1 MCVLKRKG
9 LTYRD
14 AGVDLFKVSESHKI
28 IGKLIEKTFTLRHG
42 KFGEVVGEY
51 GHYANLI
58 DIGSGRALAVHSDG
72 VGTKVLIAQLMDKYD
87 TVGIDCVAMNA
98 NDLIC
103 IGAEP
108 LALVDYLAVEKS
120 DPEMIEKI
128 VQGLVKGAELA
139 GMAILGGETAT
150 MPGVIKGAV
159 EGKGFDLAA
168 MSIGMV
174 YQDKVITGKEIV
186 ANDVVIGLQS
196 SGIHSNGISL
206 ARKALL
212 DEAGLKVFD
221 PMPNSSQSVG
231 EALLEPTKIYVR
243 EILEVLKEV
252 EVHGLGN
259 ITGGAFSKLKRIC
272 YGKIGMY
279 LDQLLEPPPIF
290 EAIKQAG
297 NIDDYEM
304 YKTFN
309 MGVGFVV
316 ITPKESSENVI
327 SICKKAG
334 TQAQIIGKTTTRQGI
349 KLEITKGKLLEM

>member
-1 MCVLKRKG
+1 LKRKG
-9 LTYRD
+9 LTYKD
-14 AGVDLFKVSESHKI
+14 AGVDLFKVSESHEI
-28 IGKLIEKTFTLRHG
+28 IGKLIEKTFALRHG
-42 KFGEVVGEY
+42 GFGEVVGEY

-103 IGAEP
+103 VGAEP

-120 DPEMIEKI
+120 DPEMIEQI
-128 VQGLVKGAELA
+128 VRGLVKGAELA
-139 GMAILGGETAT
+139 RMAILGGETAT

-159 EGKGFDLAA
+159 EGRGFDLAA

-174 YQDKVITGKEIV
+174 SQDKVITGKEIM
-186 ANDVVIGLQS
+186 AEDVVIGLQS
-196 SGIHSNGISL
+196 SGIHSNGLSL

-212 DEAGLKVFD
+212 DEAGFNVLD

-231 EALLEPTKIYVR
+231 EALLEPTKIYVM
-243 EILEVLKEV
+243 EILEILKKA

-259 ITGGAFSKLKRIC
+259 ITGGAFSKLNRIC
-272 YGKIGMY
+272 YGKIGMC
-279 LDQLLEPPPIF
+279 LNQLPEPPPVF

-297 NIDDYEM
+297 NIDDNEM
-304 YKTFN
+304 YRTFN

-316 ITPKESSENVI
+316 VTPEESSEMVI
-327 SICKKAG
+327 SICNKAG
-334 TQAQIIGKTTTRQGI
+334 TQAQIIGKTTTKKGI
-349 KLEITKGKLLEM
+349 KLEIAKGKLFEM

>member
-1 MCVLKRKG
+1 MKRKG

-14 AGVDLFKVSESHKI
+14 AGVDLFKVDESHKI
-28 IGKLIEKTFTLRHG
+28 IGKLIEKTFTLRRG

-103 IGAEP
+103 VGAEP

-120 DPEMIEKI
+120 DPEMIEQI
-128 VQGLVKGAELA
+128 VRGLVKGAELA

-168 MSIGMV
+168 MSIGV
-174 YQDKVITGKEIV
+174 VFKDKVITGKEIV
-186 ANDVVIGLQS
+186 TNDVVIGLQS
-196 SGIHSNGISL
+196 SGIHSNGLSL

-212 DEAGLKVFD
+212 DEAEFNVFD
-221 PMPNSSQSVG
+221 TMPNSSQSVG

-243 EILEVLKEV
+243 EILELLKKA

-279 LDQLLEPPPIF
+279 LDQLPEPPPVF

-297 NIDDYEM
+297 NIDDHEM
-304 YKTFN
+304 YRTFN

-316 ITPKESSENVI
+316 VTPEESSETVI

-334 TQAQIIGKTTTRQGI
+334 TQAQIIGKTTTKKGI
-349 KLEITKGKLLEM
+349 KLEIAEGKLLEM

>member
-1 MCVLKRKG
+1 MEKKG
-9 LTYRD
+9 LTYED
-14 AGVDLFKVSESHKI
+14 SGVDLSKSSESHKI
-28 IGKLIEKTFTLRHG
+28 IGKLIEKTFAFRSG

-108 LALVDYLAVEKS
+108 SALVDYLAVEKA
-120 DPEMIEKI
+120 DPEMIAQI
-128 VQGLVKGAELA
+128 VRGLVKGAEMA

-159 EGKGFDLAA
+159 EGRGFDLAA

-174 YQDKVITGKEIV
+174 YQDKVITGREIMPD
-186 ANDVVIGLQS
+186 DVVIGLQS
-196 SGIHSNGISL
+196 SGIHSNGFSL

-212 DEAGLKVFD
+212 DEAGFSVFD
-221 PMPNSSQSVG
+221 PMPNSNQSVG
-231 EALLEPTKIYVR
+231 EALLEPTKIYVQ
-243 EILEVLKEV
+243 EILEILRNA
-252 EVHGLGN
+252 EVHGLAN
-259 ITGGAFSKLKRIC
+259 ITGGAFSKLNRIC

-279 LDQLLEPPPIF
+279 LDQLPEPLTVF

-304 YKTFN
+304 YRTFN
-309 MGVGFVV
+309 MGAGFVV
-316 ITPKESSENVI
+316 VTPKESSETVI

-334 TQAQIIGKTTTRQGI
+334 TRAQIIGKIATKKGI
-349 KLEITKGKLLEM
+349 KLEIAKGKLLEM

>member
-1 MCVLKRKG
+1 MLERRG

-14 AGVDLFKVSESHKI
+14 AGVDLVKASESHKI
-28 IGKLIEKTFTLRHG
+28 IGKLIEKTFSLRSG
-42 KFGEVVGEY
+42 RFGEVVGEY

-72 VGTKVLIAQLMDKYD
+72 VGTKVLIAQLMDRYD
-87 TVGIDCVAMNA
+87 TVGIDCIAMNA

-108 LALVDYLAVEKS
+108 LAIVDYLAVEKS
-120 DPEMIEKI
+120 DPEMIEHI
-128 VQGLVKGAELA
+128 VRGLVKGAEMA

-174 YQDKVITGKEIV
+174 YQDKVITGKKIV
-186 ANDVVIGLQS
+186 ADDVVIGLQS
-196 SGIHSNGISL
+196 SGIHSNGLSL

-212 DEAGLKVFD
+212 DTAGLTVSD
-221 PMPNSSQSVG
+221 HMPNSNQSVG

-243 EILEVLKEV
+243 EILEILEKA
-252 EVHGLGN
+252 EVHGLAN
-259 ITGGAFSKLKRIC
+259 ITGGAFSKLNRIC

-279 LDQLLEPPPIF
+279 IDQLPEPQPVF
-290 EAIKQAG
+290 NAIKQVG
-297 NIDDYEM
+297 NIDDHEM
-304 YKTFN
+304 YRTFN

-316 ITPKESSENVI
+316 VAPKESSDTVI

-334 TQAQIIGKTTTRQGI
+334 TKAHIIGKTMTKKGI
-349 KLEITKGKLLEM
+349 TLEIAKGNLIKM

>member
-1 MCVLKRKG
+1 LKRKG

-28 IGKLIEKTFTLRHG
+28 IGNLIEKTFTIRRG

-58 DIGSGRALAVHSDG
+58 DIGSGMALAVHSDG

-108 LALVDYLAVEKS
+108 LAFVDYLAVEKS
-120 DPEMIEKI
+120 DPEMIGQI

-159 EGKGFDLAA
+159 EGKGFDLAG

-174 YQDKVITGKEIV
+174 YKDKVITGKEIV
-186 ANDVVIGLQS
+186 ANDLVIGLQS
-196 SGIHSNGISL
+196 SGIHSNGLSL

-212 DEAGLKVFD
+212 DEAGFNVFD
-221 PMPNSSQSVG
+221 TMPNSTQSVG

-243 EILEVLKEV
+243 EILEILKKV

-279 LDQLLEPPPIF
+279 LDQLPEPPPVF
-290 EAIKQAG
+290 EAIRHAG

-304 YKTFN
+304 YRTFN

-316 ITPKESSENVI
+316 ITPQENSETVI

-334 TQAQIIGKTTTRQGI
+334 TQAQIIGKTTTKKGI
-349 KLEITKGKLLEM
+349 KLEVTKGNLLEM

>member
-1 MCVLKRKG
+1 MAKKG

-14 AGVDLFKVSESHKI
+14 AGVDLAKASESHKI
-28 IGKLIEKTFTLRHG
+28 IGKLIEKTFSLRRG
-42 KFGEVVGEY
+42 RFGEVVGEY

-108 LALVDYLAVEKS
+108 LAIVDYLAVEKS
-120 DPEMIEKI
+120 DPVMVEQII
-128 VQGLVKGAELA
+128 RGLVKGAEMA

-150 MPGVIKGAV
+150 MPGVIKGAIK
-159 EGKGFDLAA
+159 GKGFDLAA

-174 YQDKVITGKEIV
+174 YQDKVITGKKIV

-196 SGIHSNGISL
+196 SGIHSNGLSL

-212 DEAGLKVFD
+212 DTAELDVFD
-221 PMPNSSQSVG
+221 PLPNSNQSVG

-243 EILEVLKEV
+243 EILEILEKV
-252 EVHGLGN
+252 EVHGLAN

-279 LDQLLEPPPIF
+279 LDQLPEPQPVF
-290 EAIKQAG
+290 EAIKQVG
-297 NIDDYEM
+297 NISDHEM
-304 YKTFN
+304 YRSFN
-309 MGVGFVV
+309 MGVGFAVV
-316 ITPKESSENVI
+316 APRESSDTVI

-334 TQAQIIGKTTTRQGI
+334 TQAHIIGKTTVKKGI
-349 KLEITKGKLLEM
+349 TLEIAKGNLLKM

>member
-1 MCVLKRKG
+1 MVK
-9 LTYRD
+9 
-14 AGVDLFKVSESHKI
+14 ASESHKI
-28 IGKLIEKTFTLRHG
+28 IGKLIEKTFSLRRG
-42 KFGEVVGEY
+42 RFGEVVGEY

-103 IGAEP
+103 LGAEP
-108 LALVDYLAVEKS
+108 LAIVDYLAVEKT
-120 DPEMIEKI
+120 DPEMIGQI
-128 VQGLVKGAELA
+128 VRGLVKGAEMA

-168 MSIGMV
+168 MSIGVV
-174 YQDKVITGKEIV
+174 YKDKVITGREIV
-186 ANDVVIGLQS
+186 ADDMVIGLQS
-196 SGIHSNGISL
+196 SGIHSNGFSL

-212 DEAGLKVFD
+212 DTAGFNVFD
-221 PMPNSSQSVG
+221 PLPNSNQSVG
-231 EALLEPTKIYVR
+231 ESLLEPTKIYVR
-243 EILEVLKEV
+243 EILEILEKA
-252 EVHGLGN
+252 EVHGLAN
-259 ITGGAFSKLKRIC
+259 ITGGAFSKLNRIC

-279 LDQLLEPPPIF
+279 LDQLPEPQPVF

-297 NIDDYEM
+297 KTGDHEM
-304 YKTFN
+304 YRTFN

-316 ITPKESSENVI
+316 VVPKESSDTVI

-334 TQAQIIGKTTTRQGI
+334 TQAQIIGRTTAKKGI
-349 KLEITKGKLLEM
+349 TLEIAKGNLFKM

>member
-1 MCVLKRKG
+1 VCALKRKS

-14 AGVDLFKVSESHKI
+14 AGVDLLKVNESHKI
-28 IGKLIEKTFTLRHG
+28 IGKLIEKTFSLRRG

-58 DIGSGRALAVHSDG
+58 NIGSGWALAVHSDG
-72 VGTKVLIAQLMDKYD
+72 VGTKVLIAQLMDKYN

-120 DPEMIEKI
+120 DPEMIEQI

-150 MPGVIKGAV
+150 MPDIIKGAV

-168 MSIGMV
+168 MSIGLV
-174 YQDKVITGKEIV
+174 YKDKVITGEKIV
-186 ANDVVIGLQS
+186 ADDVVIGLQS
-196 SGIHSNGISL
+196 SGIHSNGLSL

-212 DEAGLKVFD
+212 EEAGLNLFD
-221 PMPNSSQSVG
+221 PLPNSSQRVG

-243 EILEVLKEV
+243 EILELLKET
-252 EVHGLGN
+252 EIHGLGN
-259 ITGGAFSKLKRIC
+259 ITGGAFSKLRRIC

-279 LDQLLEPPPIF
+279 LDQLPEPPPIF
-290 EAIKQAG
+290 EAIKMAG

-304 YKTFN
+304 YRTFN

-316 ITPKESSENVI
+316 VTPKENSETVI

-334 TQAQIIGKTTTRQGI
+334 THAQIIGKTTTKQGI

>member
-1 MCVLKRKG
+1 LEKKG

-14 AGVDLFKVSESHKI
+14 SGVDLSKVSESHKI
-28 IGKLIEKTFTLRHG
+28 IGKLIEKTFAFRSG

-58 DIGSGRALAVHSDG
+58 DIDSGRALAVHSDG

-120 DPEMIEKI
+120 DPEMIEQI
-128 VQGLVKGAELA
+128 VRGLVRGAEMA

-168 MSIGMV
+168 MSIGV
-174 YQDKVITGKEIV
+174 VGQDKVITGREIV

-196 SGIHSNGISL
+196 SGIHSNGLSL

-212 DEAGLKVFD
+212 DEAGFSVSD
-221 PMPNSSQSVG
+221 PMPNSSRSIG

-243 EILEVLKEV
+243 EILEILKKA

-259 ITGGAFSKLKRIC
+259 ITGGAFSKLNRIC

-279 LDQLLEPPPIF
+279 LDQLPEPPPVF

-297 NIDDYEM
+297 NIADYEM
-304 YKTFN
+304 YRTFN

-316 ITPKESSENVI
+316 VTPEESSETVI

-334 TQAQIIGKTTTRQGI
+334 IQAQIIGKTTTKKGI
-349 KLEITKGKLLEM
+349 KLEIAEEKTLDM

>member
-1 MCVLKRKG
+1 LKRKG

-14 AGVDLFKVSESHKI
+14 AGVDLFKVDESHKI
-28 IGKLIEKTFTLRHG
+28 IGKLIEKTFTLRRG

-103 IGAEP
+103 VGAEP

-120 DPEMIEKI
+120 DPEMIEQI
-128 VQGLVKGAELA
+128 VRGLVKGAELA

-168 MSIGMV
+168 MSIGV
-174 YQDKVITGKEIV
+174 VFKDKVITGKEIV
-186 ANDVVIGLQS
+186 TNDVVIGLQS
-196 SGIHSNGISL
+196 SGIHSNGLSL

-212 DEAGLKVFD
+212 DEAEFNVFD
-221 PMPNSSQSVG
+221 TMPNSSQSVG

-243 EILEVLKEV
+243 EILELLKKA

-279 LDQLLEPPPIF
+279 LDQLPEPPPVF

-297 NIDDYEM
+297 NIDDHEM
-304 YKTFN
+304 YRTFN

-316 ITPKESSENVI
+316 VTPEESSETVI

-334 TQAQIIGKTTTRQGI
+334 TQAQIIGKTTTKKGI
-349 KLEITKGKLLEM
+349 KLEIAEGKLLEM